1 MKKTVYL
8 FLAVMLLVT
17 FIAILWTHVFT
28 RGLGSQE
35 RLSDFPS
42 HMGEDK
48 SEPQKDYDLSLR
60 TASRHVTSVDSA
72 EALNVELLEDASR
85 TMEDK
90 SKDVAGEV
98 EEIQDK
104 QEYTTND
111 VLVDQSKGNESQEGR
126 AVIQDD
132 QAIAIAQKVIRDRGR
147 VYDEKGE
154 IRVDRLEGKIR
165 VVFPVNKETPQGTR
179 YRGPDYAA
187 EVYIDAKSGE
197 VLKVRRGG

>member
-1 MKKTVYL
+1 MKKSVNL
-8 FLAVMLLVT
+8 FLAVMLLVAV
-17 FIAILWTHVFT
+17 IAILWTHVSK
-28 RGLGSQE
+28 RGLGGQE
-35 RLSDFPS
+35 HLSDFPS
-42 HMGEDK
+42 HVGEDMP
-48 SEPQKDYDLSLR
+48 EPQQDYGLLSDTLPNR
-60 TASRHVTSVDSA
+60 VETTVNV
-72 EALNVELLEDASR
+72 EAFHFELLEDASEI
-85 TMEDK
+85 MEDK

-104 QEYTTND
+104 QEYTTTD

-187 EVYIDAKSGE
+187 EVYIDAESGE